1 MEEVEKLYSVLT
13 EGGYYTKSFE
23 EFQEQF
29 KDPSYQERVYGVVER
44 DNLFGEKKN
53 DVPDDVTDSASED
66 GSSESAAFNEND
78 LSVLNQNFVTPSE
91 TPGEYQMPEVIKEQV
106 EVDVP
111 QTGTEYEN
119 TLATLFAE
127 KEKASELTD
136 YLKSKGVN
144 VKDML
149 LRIKSDGISSTGT
162 EEEDIKRIYSTYV
175 TDAASKDIITDVTA
189 STGKP
194 KFREGEFTS
203 LPDLEDNVYEEL
215 DIDKTDFATWDANTQ
230 RQETGSF
237 RFIKSILPTEENE
250 KFLEE
255 KRKVEKIVS
264 YKMELLNNIES
275 DINSVDAKIRLTT
288 DYQSKRKLF
297 SIRNEL
303 LAKFDKEAESLDK
316 IKDLYPEYEK
326 QTNKLDLK
334 KRKKL
339 YEVGQKGGSTRFFTE
354 LGDAATKIPTTISRF
369 ALGAAASIFSLS
381 DQVLTGLGYDKKGI
395 LAGVSE
401 SILDT
406 ADNVSRT
413 FDSAQRPSFLEG
425 KKVTFN
431 GKEYIVTTDGQVVDE
446 KTRVRMD
453 GIISEEEIKNIKNRA
468 KSVKFNETFWNGG
481 AIVQNFTQT
490 VSNLFALIRG
500 GGRIAKALGVSGRT
514 GIGIASYAS
523 TVAENVEDMRS
534 SLVKAGVNEKEALGL
549 AARAGNAIATLDG
562 LFTSLAGD
570 NQKLLTGVQGIK
582 KSIISLVK
590 KDGKKFSQ
598 EQLKSKIKDLVV
610 ENLREVGLEELP
622 VLFSEKAINA
632 VVNSITGLPVR
643 DSELRPTEIYETIL
657 LTLGATSGLGAP
669 TLIKGSKRNDVV
681 RYAAANIENLR
692 GTIDK
697 LVLNQ
702 ELTPE
707 QGERAYNEIYTMQ
720 TAINRTKGT
729 IVNSDNMVEM
739 SDLLFQ
745 RQNLLDKRKDLE
757 GPLKE
762 EIDKE
767 IADVDRQIKIVK
779 ERDKKQADKETETP
793 PVEVTRKEAEKAL
806 DEENEVRSKAGLPV
820 IIASEENITK
830 KQNELIKERTNA
842 IQESSAKEI
851 PVQEQPP
858 TSTTVREGDTTRR
871 GVTRKGTP
879 KKDTAQPGK
888 EGEVETQVPPS
899 EVEQE
904 RNRLRRQVRNPKTR
918 GLDRRTAL
926 VNYINTVKTKGKI
939 AARTARS
946 LIKQANLL
954 NLNNPVTV
962 DRFLNRVDKSFQ
974 KAESTA
980 QIQKA
985 ERLRKQIQKK
995 SKSKTID
1002 GRVTVAAKE
1011 FGRVDPLDVD
1021 DIDVYIQKAEQLL
1034 QGMQPTKRTRAGLKI
1049 APAADIAATEKYSS
1063 EQIQKQEQRQ
1073 EQVQREAF
1081 ELATDIPSKDLSL
1094 KEIREILEDPTSN
1107 NSKKKLEEKE
1117 KTTRAGI
1124 KKAFNTFSAIVKKQL
1139 ETGRDAFDADSDSP
1153 GKIKYTKEEK
1163 RIVNAFMKLNI
1174 DNMST
1179 QEAMRALDSL
1189 INFTTNGRTGGM
1201 LGVVK
1206 TQEGVENAKKSP
1218 IALKRNIKN
1227 KAREILAE
1235 VFDFGLKNVASLGI
1249 KTELIFGTQ
1258 KRGAKF
1264 MKLSGITDMIRG
1276 FDTAEAKG
1284 REIIKNYYKVFENKK
1299 ANNQVFNSEENN
1311 IERGMLAR
1319 VRRTVDGT
1327 ETEQDTEFRREKKLI
1342 EDSITELKN
1351 STKSEEKKLGE
1362 VYEKVY
1368 NRILKGSNNPSEVES
1383 KTDKTNLEA
1392 VEWFTKEW
1400 GKHYKKLSDIS
1411 LDIYNKPLDK
1421 DLNYTHFSYSRLDSP
1436 SEETDLSSPMYT
1448 VETSSVYDKES
1459 GVLRKRTKPGRLP
1472 KNKYVNL
1479 MFDSTQSTGLRK
1491 ALSDIETA
1499 PSIQQVNGFINSP
1512 SMDKIIPDQ
1521 KRRKIMVDALTDYVN
1536 SKRGN
1541 QYYEVENPYFEK
1553 ITNALAKF
1561 AVSRTLASLGQ
1572 YAKQLAPIA
1581 STMVTAG
1588 GGRTFK
1594 AINLFRTNKDVREWL
1609 KKSGY
1614 GIANRGISA
1623 EAVTDIADDTEIAPT
1638 STIGKA
1644 GKILS
1649 DLQDK
1654 PLKVLLVG
1662 ADKVAANTSWLA
1674 FYDKE
1679 MQKQGVDIFAPGFD
1693 WSTHKINKK
1702 AADYAQRQVDRQQ
1715 NVSDRELQGEFFRS
1729 KTQRGR
1735 FFARI
1740 ALPFASFQMNQKAR
1754 MLSDLNTLFGGTG
1767 ATAEERKVAKESLG
1781 GIAAE
1786 QAFFHTLGLLFTQI
1800 VASFALGEDE
1810 KSEEQKDKEFM
1821 TRLKGRATS
1830 IFTDVFSPAPF
1841 LDFALTE
1848 TANAAVNLFTDEK
1861 TQLFFVNQP
1870 LEDFG
1875 VLGIPL
1881 DKAIQIKEL
1890 ATIAA
1895 TGELETETT
1904 FGKTRT
1910 KKFTAK
1916 QRRNASITLAAELLY
1931 YSGGYVPAEVGQWTR
1946 YNLQNLKK
1954 SKSKRKKKSSSPFK

>member
-1 MEEVEKLYSVLT
+1 MEEIEKLYSVLT

-29 KDPSYQERVYGVVER
+29 KDPGYQERVYSVVER

-136 YLKSKGVN
+136 FLKLKGVN
-144 VKDML
+144 VEDML
-149 LRIKSDGISSTGT
+149 LRIKSDGISPTGT
-162 EEEDIKRIYSTYV
+162 EEENIKRIYSTYV

-203 LPDLEDNVYEEL
+203 FPDLEDNVYEEL
-215 DIDKTDFATWDANTQ
+215 DIDKRDFATWDANTQ

-339 YEVGQKGGSTRFFTE
+339 YEAGQKGGSTRFFTE
-354 LGDAATKIPTTISRF
+354 LGDAATKIPTTISKF

-413 FDSAQRPSFLEG
+413 FDSAQRPSFLKG
-425 KKVTFN
+425 KKVTVN

-453 GIISEEEIKNIKNRA
+453 GIISEEEIQNIKDRA
-468 KSVKFNETFWNGG
+468 KSVQFNETFWNGG
-481 AIVQNFTQT
+481 ATVQNLTQT

-657 LTLGATSGLGAP
+657 LTLGATSGLGVP
-669 TLIKGSKRNDVV
+669 TLLKGSNRNDVV

-697 LVLNQ
+697 LVLNE

-879 KKDTAQPGK
+879 KKDTTQPGK
-888 EGEVETQVPPS
+888 EGEVKTQVPPS

-1034 QGMQPTKRTRAGLKI
+1034 QGMQPTKRTRAGLKV

-1094 KEIREILEDPTSN
+1094 KEIREILEDPTSD

-1117 KTTRAGI
+1117 KTTRAGL
-1124 KKAFNTFSAIVKKQL
+1124 KKAFNTFSGIVKKQL
-1139 ETGRDAFDADSDSP
+1139 ETGRDAFDAESDSP

-1163 RIVNAFMKLNI
+1163 RIVNAFMNLNI

-1218 IALKRNIKN
+1218 IAPKPKGNYFSEFLNQWMEYIAAFGSKIEIVLGSQQ
-1227 KAREILAE
+1227 KA
-1235 VFDFGLKNVASLGI
+1235 D
-1249 KTELIFGTQ
+1249 
-1258 KRGAKF
+1258 KF

-1276 FDTAEAKG
+1276 FDTAEAIG
-1284 REIIKNYYKVFENKK
+1284 RKIIENYNKRFQKKK
-1299 ANNQVFNSEENN
+1299 ANNQAFNSIENN
-1311 IERGMLAR
+1311 VERGMLAR

-1351 STKSEEKKLGE
+1351 STDKQEQKTGE
-1362 VYEKVY
+1362 VYERVY
-1368 NRILKGSNNPSEVES
+1368 NRILKDSKNPSEVES
-1383 KTDKTNLEA
+1383 KIDKVNLEA

-1400 GKHYKKLSDIS
+1400 SKHYKKLSDIS

-1421 DLNYTHFSYSRLDSP
+1421 DLNYTHFAYSRLDGK
-1436 SEETDLSSPMYT
+1436 SEEADIGAPMYT

-1479 MFDSTQSTGLRK
+1479 LFDSAQASGLRK

-1512 SMDKIIPDQ
+1512 AMDKIISDKQ
-1521 KRRKIMVDALTDYVN
+1521 RRKIITDALNDYVN

-1541 QYYEVENPYFEK
+1541 LYYEKNTSPRLEYLSDAF
-1553 ITNALAKF
+1553 AKF
-1561 AVSRTLASLGQ
+1561 AVSRTLGSLGQ
-1572 YAKQLAPIA
+1572 FIKQLAPLA
-1581 STMVTAG
+1581 STVVTAG
-1588 GGRTFK
+1588 GAVTGK
-1594 AINLFRTNKDVREWL
+1594 AVNLFISNKEAREWL

-1614 GIANRGISA
+1614 GIANRGLGA
-1623 EAVTDIADDTEIAPT
+1623 EALADLTDGTEIAPEGLGPKLARKLA
-1638 STIGKA
+1638 SA
-1644 GKILS
+1644 
-1649 DLQDK
+1649 QDAW
-1654 PLKVLLVG
+1654 LKVFLVNS
-1662 ADKVAANTSWLA
+1662 DKIAANTSWLA
-1674 FYDKE
+1674 FYGKE
-1679 MQKQGVDIFAPGFD
+1679 MKKQGIDVFAPGFD
-1693 WSTHKINKK
+1693 WSTHKVNKK
-1702 AADYAQRQVDRQQ
+1702 AGDAAQRQVDRQQ
-1715 NVSDRELQGEFFRS
+1715 NVSDRELQGKVFKQRTTWGKILSRIFF
-1729 KTQRGR
+1729 
-1735 FFARI
+1735 
-1740 ALPFASFQMNQKAR
+1740 PFASFQMNQKTR
-1754 MLSDLNTLFGGTG
+1754 LISDFNTLFGNTG
-1767 ATAEERKVAKESLG
+1767 ATKEEQTEAINSILG
-1781 GIAAE
+1781 VGAE
-1786 QAFFHTLGLLFTQI
+1786 QAVFGILSLTFTQI
-1800 VASFALGEDE
+1800 VSNLAMGEDE
-1810 KSEEQKDKEFM
+1810 KSKEEKWKQFM
-1821 TRLKGRATS
+1821 QRVKGRFTSLITDAT
-1830 IFTDVFSPAPF
+1830 PLPPF
-1841 LDFALTE
+1841 ADIVPQKT
-1848 TANAAVNLFTDEK
+1848 VNTVASLIAG
-1861 TQLFFVNQP
+1861 
-1870 LEDFG
+1870 EDTKLVYENEG
-1875 VLGIPL
+1875 WSDLGILGIPI
-1881 DKAIQIKEL
+1881 DKISEFKRL
-1890 ATIAA
+1890 ATIA
-1895 TGELETETT
+1895 
-1904 FGKTRT
+1904 
-1910 KKFTAK
+1910 
-1916 QRRNASITLAAELLY
+1916 
-1931 YSGGYVPAEVGQWTR
+1931 YSGESEVDTGYGKPRKKRYTKAQQRDAQVTLGAYILFSLGLAPAEVGLWSN
-1946 YNLQNLKK
+1946 YNLKNIER

>member
-91 TPGEYQMPEVIKEQV
+91 TPGEYQMPEVVKEEV

-127 KEKASELTD
+127 KEKTSELTD
-136 YLKSKGVN
+136 FLKSKGVN
-144 VKDML
+144 VEDML

-162 EEEDIKRIYSTYV
+162 KEGDIKRIYSTYL
-175 TDAASKDIITDVTA
+175 TDAASKNIITDVTA

-203 LPDLEDNVYEEL
+203 FPDLEDNVYEEL
-215 DIDKTDFATWDANTQ
+215 DIDRRDFATWDANTQ

-250 KFLEE
+250 KFIEE

-275 DINSVDAKIRLTT
+275 DINKVDAKIRLTK
-288 DYQSKRKLF
+288 DYESKRKLF

-316 IKDLYPEYEK
+316 VNDLYPEYNK

-334 KRKKL
+334 KRKEL
-339 YEVGQKGGSTRFFTE
+339 YEAGQKGQQYKIETE
-354 LGDAATKIPTTISRF
+354 LGYAGLSIPTTIAKF
-369 ALGAAASIFSLS
+369 ALGTFSSVFSLA
-381 DQVLTGLGYDKKGI
+381 DQALTGLGFDKKGI
-395 LAGVSE
+395 LAGVAE
-401 SILDT
+401 STLDT
-406 ADNVSRT
+406 ADNLSRNL
-413 FDSAQRPSFLEG
+413 DPAQRPSYVKG
-425 KKVTFN
+425 KKVTVN
-431 GKEYIVTTDGQVVDE
+431 GKEYMVTKDNEVLDGIT
-446 KTRVRMD
+446 KVRMD
-453 GIISEEEIKNIKNRA
+453 GIISDEEIKTIQERA
-468 KSVKFNETFWNGG
+468 KSVKFAETDWNGG
-481 AIVQNFTQT
+481 ATAQNLVQT
-490 VSNLFALIRG
+490 VTNLFALIRG
-500 GGRIAKALGVSGRT
+500 GGRIAKGLGVSGRT

-523 TVAENVEDMRS
+523 TVAENVEDMRA

-598 EQLKSKIKDLVV
+598 EQLKSKIKDLFV

-622 VLFSEKAINA
+622 VLFSEKAINS

-643 DSELRPTEIYETIL
+643 DSELRSTEIAETIL
-657 LTLGATSGLGAP
+657 LTVGATTTLGGT
-669 TLIKGSKRNDVV
+669 TLLKGSNRNDVV
-681 RYAAANIENLR
+681 RYAATNIENLR

-697 LVLNQ
+697 LVLNK

-707 QGERAYNEIYTMQ
+707 QGQRAYNEIYTMQ

-762 EIDKE
+762 DIDKR
-767 IADVDRQIKIVK
+767 ITDVDEQIKIVK
-779 ERDKKQADKETETP
+779 ERDKKQTDKETGTP
-793 PVEVTRKEAEKAL
+793 PVEVVEDDNL
-806 DEENEVRSKAGLPV
+806 
-820 IIASEENITK
+820 K
-830 KQNELIKERTNA
+830 KQDEPIKEETNA
-842 IQESSAKEI
+842 VQESSTKEI
-851 PVQEQPP
+851 PVQEHPP
-858 TSTTVREGDTTRR
+858 TSTTVREGDTTRD

-879 KKDTAQPGK
+879 KKDTTQQRK

-926 VNYINTVKTKGKI
+926 TNYINTVKTKGKI

-946 LIKQANLL
+946 LIKQANVL

-962 DRFLNRVDKSFQ
+962 DRFINRVDKSFQ
-974 KAESTA
+974 KAESTE

-985 ERLRKQIQKK
+985 ERLRKQIQRK

-1002 GRVTVAAKE
+1002 GPVAVAVKE

-1021 DIDVYIQKAEQLL
+1021 DIEVYIEKAEQIL
-1034 QGMQPTKRTRAGLKI
+1034 QGLQPTKRTRKKSDEASRLKV
-1049 APAADIAATEKYSS
+1049 APAVDIAATKKYSS

-1094 KEIREILEDPTSN
+1094 KEIREILGDPTSD

-1117 KTTRAGI
+1117 KTTRAGL
-1124 KKAFNTFSAIVKKQL
+1124 KKAFNTFSGIVKKQL
-1139 ETGRDAFDADSDSP
+1139 ETGRDAFDAESDSP

-1218 IALKRNIKN
+1218 IAPKPKDNYFSEFLNQWMEYLAAFGSKIEIVFGSQQ
-1227 KAREILAE
+1227 KA
-1235 VFDFGLKNVASLGI
+1235 D
-1249 KTELIFGTQ
+1249 
-1258 KRGAKF
+1258 KF

-1276 FDTAEAKG
+1276 FDTAEAIG
-1284 REIIKNYYKVFENKK
+1284 RKIIENYKKRFQKKK
-1299 ANNQVFNSEENN
+1299 ANNQAFNALENN
-1311 IERGMLAR
+1311 VERGMLAR

-1351 STKSEEKKLGE
+1351 STDKQEQKVGE
-1362 VYEKVY
+1362 VYERVY
-1368 NRILKGSNNPSEVES
+1368 NRILKDSKNPSEVES
-1383 KTDKTNLEA
+1383 KIDKVNLEA

-1400 GKHYKKLSDIS
+1400 SKHYKKLSDIS

-1421 DLNYTHFSYSRLDSP
+1421 DLNYTHFAYSRLDGK
-1436 SEETDLSSPMYT
+1436 SEEADIGAPMYT

-1479 MFDSTQSTGLRK
+1479 LFDSAQASGLRK

-1499 PSIQQVNGFINSP
+1499 PSIQQVNGFINS
-1512 SMDKIIPDQ
+1512 SAMDKIISDKQ
-1521 KRRKIMVDALTDYVN
+1521 RRKIITDALNDYVN

-1541 QYYEVENPYFEK
+1541 LYYEKNTSPRLEYLSDAF
-1553 ITNALAKF
+1553 AKF
-1561 AVSRTLASLGQ
+1561 AVSRTLGSLGQ
-1572 YAKQLAPIA
+1572 FVKQLAPLA
-1581 STMVTAG
+1581 STLVTAG
-1588 GGRTFK
+1588 GAVTGK
-1594 AINLFRTNKDVREWL
+1594 AVNLFISNKEAREWL

-1614 GIANRGISA
+1614 GIANRGLGA
-1623 EAVTDIADDTEIAPT
+1623 EALADLTDGTEIAPEG
-1638 STIGKA
+1638 IGPKLA
-1644 GKILS
+1644 RKLAS
-1649 DLQDK
+1649 AQDAW
-1654 PLKVLLVG
+1654 LKVFLVNS
-1662 ADKVAANTSWLA
+1662 DKIAANTSWLA
-1674 FYDKE
+1674 FYGKE
-1679 MQKQGVDIFAPGFD
+1679 MKKQGIDVFAPGFD
-1693 WSTHKINKK
+1693 WSTHKVNKK
-1702 AADYAQRQVDRQQ
+1702 AGDTAQRQVDRQQ
-1715 NVSDRELQGEFFRS
+1715 NVSDRELQGKVF
-1729 KTQRGR
+1729 KQRTTWGKVL
-1735 FFARI
+1735 ARI
-1740 ALPFASFQMNQKAR
+1740 FFPFASFQMNQKTR
-1754 MLSDLNTLFGGTG
+1754 LISDFNTLFGNTG
-1767 ATAEERKVAKESLG
+1767 ATKEEQSEAINSILG
-1781 GIAAE
+1781 VGAE
-1786 QAFFHTLGLLFTQI
+1786 QAVFGILSLTFTQI
-1800 VASFALGEDE
+1800 VSNLAMGEDE
-1810 KSEEQKDKEFM
+1810 KSEEEKWKQFM
-1821 TRLKGRATS
+1821 QRVKGRFTSVITDAT
-1830 IFTDVFSPAPF
+1830 PLPPF
-1841 LDFALTE
+1841 ADIVPQKT
-1848 TANAAVNLFTDEK
+1848 VNTIASLIAG
-1861 TQLFFVNQP
+1861 
-1870 LEDFG
+1870 EDTKLVYENEG
-1875 VLGIPL
+1875 WADLGILGIPM
-1881 DKAIQIKEL
+1881 DKISEFKRL
-1890 ATIAA
+1890 ATIA
-1895 TGELETETT
+1895 
-1904 FGKTRT
+1904 
-1910 KKFTAK
+1910 
-1916 QRRNASITLAAELLY
+1916 
-1931 YSGGYVPAEVGQWTR
+1931 YSGESEVDTGYGKPRKKRYTKAQQRDAQVTLGAYILFSLGLAPAEVGLWSN
-1946 YNLQNLKK
+1946 YNLKNIER
-1954 SKSKRKKKSSSPFK
+1954 SKSKKKKKGSPFK

>member
-1 MEEVEKLYSVLT
+1 MEEIEKLYSVLT

-29 KDPSYQERVYGVVER
+29 KDPNYQEKVYGVVER

-53 DVPDDVTDSASED
+53 DLLESDTESVSED
-66 GSSESAAFNEND
+66 GSSESAEFNEND
-78 LSVLNQNFVTPSE
+78 LRVLDKKLVTPPQ
-91 TPGEYQMPEVIKEQV
+91 TPGQYQMPQVIKEEV
-106 EVDVP
+106 EVDIP

-119 TLATLFAE
+119 TLSTVFAE
-127 KEKASELTD
+127 KEKTSELTD
-136 YLKSKGVN
+136 FLKSKGVN
-144 VKDML
+144 VEDML
-149 LRIKSDGISSTGT
+149 LRIKSDGISTTGT
-162 EEEDIKRIYSTYV
+162 EEGDVKKLYSTYV
-175 TDAASKDIITDVTA
+175 TDAASKDIVTDVTA
-189 STGKP
+189 STSRP
-194 KFREGEFTS
+194 KNRQGDFTS
-203 LPDLEDNVYEEL
+203 IPDLGDNVYEEL
-215 DIDKTDFATWDANTQ
+215 NIDRTDFATWDANTQ
-230 RQETGSF
+230 RQETDSF
-237 RFIKSILPTEENE
+237 QFIKSVLPTEENE

-255 KRKVEKIVS
+255 KRKAEKIVS

-275 DINSVDAKIRLTT
+275 DINNVDAKIRLTT
-288 DYQSKRKLF
+288 DYESKRKLF
-297 SIRNEL
+297 NIRNEL

-316 IKDLYPEYEK
+316 IKDLYPEYNK
-326 QTNKLDLK
+326 QTNELDLK
-334 KRKKL
+334 KRKEL
-339 YEVGQKGGSTRFFTE
+339 YEAGEKGASTRFFTE
-354 LGDAATKIPTTISRF
+354 LGDVATTIPTTISKF
-369 ALGAAASIFSLS
+369 ALGTAASVFSLS
-381 DQVLTGLGYDKKGI
+381 DQALTGLGFDKKGI
-395 LAGVSE
+395 LAGVAE
-401 SILDT
+401 SLLDT

-413 FDSAQRPSFLEG
+413 LDPAQRPSFLKG
-425 KKVTFN
+425 KKVTVN
-431 GKEYIVTTDGQVVDE
+431 GKEYIVTIDGQVVDE

-453 GIISEEEIKNIKNRA
+453 GIISEEEIKNIKDRA
-468 KSVKFNETFWNGG
+468 KSVQFDETFWNGG
-481 AIVQNFTQT
+481 ATVQNLTQT
-490 VSNLFALIRG
+490 VSNLYALIKG
-500 GGRIAKALGVSGRT
+500 GGKIAKALGVSGRT

-598 EQLKSKIKDLVV
+598 EQLKSKIKDLFV

-622 VLFSEKAINA
+622 VLFSEKAINS

-643 DSELRPTEIYETIL
+643 DSELRSTEILETIV
-657 LTLGATSGLGAP
+657 LTLGATTGLGVP
-669 TLIKGSKRNDVV
+669 TLLKGSNRNDVV

-697 LVLNQ
+697 LILNK

-707 QGERAYNEIYTMQ
+707 QGDRAYKEIYTMQ

-729 IVNSDNMVEM
+729 IVNSDNIVEM
-739 SDLLFQ
+739 SDLLVQ
-745 RQNLLDKRKDLE
+745 RQNLIEKRKDLE

-762 EIDKE
+762 DIDKQ
-767 IADVDRQIKIVK
+767 ITDVDKQIKIVK
-779 ERDKKQADKETETP
+779 ERDKKQADEKTGTP
-793 PVEVTRKEAEKAL
+793 PVEVIEDDNL
-806 DEENEVRSKAGLPV
+806 
-820 IIASEENITK
+820 K
-830 KQNELIKERTNA
+830 KQDEPIKEETNA
-842 IQESSAKEI
+842 VQESSTKKI
-851 PVQEQPP
+851 PVPEQPP
-858 TSTTVREGDTTRR
+858 TSTTVREGDTTRG

-879 KKDTAQPGK
+879 KKDTTQQRK

-904 RNRLRRQVRNPKTR
+904 RNRLRKQIRNPKTR

-926 VNYINTVKTKGKI
+926 TNYINTVKTKGKI

-946 LIKQANLL
+946 LIKQANVL

-962 DRFLNRVDKSFQ
+962 DRFINRVDKSFQ

-1021 DIDVYIQKAEQLL
+1021 DIDVYIEKAEQLL
-1034 QGMQPTKRTRAGLKI
+1034 QGMQPTKRTRAGLKV
-1049 APAADIAATEKYSS
+1049 APAADIALTEKYSS

-1117 KTTRAGI
+1117 KTTRAGL
-1124 KKAFNTFSAIVKKQL
+1124 KKAFNTFSGIVKKQL
-1139 ETGRDAFDADSDSP
+1139 ETGRDVFDAESDSP

-1206 TQEGVENAKKSP
+1206 TQEGVENTKKSP
-1218 IALKRNIKN
+1218 IAPKPKDNYFSEFLNQWMEYLAAFGSKIEIVFGSQQ
-1227 KAREILAE
+1227 KAE
-1235 VFDFGLKNVASLGI
+1235 
-1249 KTELIFGTQ
+1249 
-1258 KRGAKF
+1258 KF
-1264 MKLSGITDMIRG
+1264 MKLSGITNMIRG
-1276 FDTAEAKG
+1276 FDTAEAIG
-1284 REIIKNYYKVFENKK
+1284 RKIIENYKKRFQKKK
-1299 ANNQVFNSEENN
+1299 ANNQAFNSLENN

-1327 ETEQDTEFRREKKLI
+1327 ETQQDTEFRREKKLI

-1351 STKSEEKKLGE
+1351 STDKQEKKMGDI
-1362 VYEKVY
+1362 YERVY
-1368 NRILKGSNNPSEVES
+1368 NRILKDSKNPSEVES

-1400 GKHYKKLSDIS
+1400 GSRYKKLSDIS

-1421 DLNYTHFSYSRLDSP
+1421 DLNYTHFAYSRLDGK
-1436 SEETDLSSPMYT
+1436 SEKADIGAPMYT

-1479 MFDSTQSTGLRK
+1479 LFDSAQASGLRK

-1512 SMDKIIPDQ
+1512 AMDKIISDKQ
-1521 KRRKIMVDALTDYVN
+1521 RRKIITDALNDYVN

-1541 QYYEVENPYFEK
+1541 LYYEKNTSPRLEYLSDAF
-1553 ITNALAKF
+1553 AKF
-1561 AVSRTLASLGQ
+1561 AVSRTLGSLGQ
-1572 YAKQLAPIA
+1572 FVKQLAPLA
-1581 STMVTAG
+1581 STLVTAG
-1588 GGRTFK
+1588 GAVTGK
-1594 AINLFRTNKDVREWL
+1594 AVNLFISNKEAREWL

-1614 GIANRGISA
+1614 GIANRGLGA
-1623 EAVTDIADDTEIAPT
+1623 EALADLTDGTEIAPEGLGPKLARKLA
-1638 STIGKA
+1638 SA
-1644 GKILS
+1644 
-1649 DLQDK
+1649 QDAW
-1654 PLKVLLVG
+1654 LKVFLVNS
-1662 ADKVAANTSWLA
+1662 DKIAANTSWLA
-1674 FYDKE
+1674 FYGKE
-1679 MQKQGVDIFAPGFD
+1679 MKKQGIDVFAPGFD
-1693 WSTHKINKK
+1693 WSTHKVNKK
-1702 AADYAQRQVDRQQ
+1702 AGDTAQRQVDRQQ
-1715 NVSDRELQGEFFRS
+1715 NVSDRELQGKVFKKRTTWGKVLSRIFF
-1729 KTQRGR
+1729 
-1735 FFARI
+1735 
-1740 ALPFASFQMNQKAR
+1740 PFASFQMNQKTR
-1754 MLSDLNTLFGGTG
+1754 LISDFNTLFGNTG
-1767 ATAEERKVAKESLG
+1767 ATKEEQSEAINSILG
-1781 GIAAE
+1781 VGAE
-1786 QAFFHTLGLLFTQI
+1786 QAVFGILSLTFTQI
-1800 VASFALGEDE
+1800 VSNLAMGEDE
-1810 KSEEQKDKEFM
+1810 KSEEEKWKQFM
-1821 TRLKGRATS
+1821 QRVKGRFTSLITDAT
-1830 IFTDVFSPAPF
+1830 PLPPF
-1841 LDFALTE
+1841 ADI
-1848 TANAAVNLFTDEK
+1848 VPQK
-1861 TQLFFVNQP
+1861 TINTIASLISG
-1870 LEDFG
+1870 EDTKLIYENEG
-1875 VLGIPL
+1875 WADLGILGIPI
-1881 DKAIQIKEL
+1881 DKISEFKRL
-1890 ATIAA
+1890 ATIA
-1895 TGELETETT
+1895 
-1904 FGKTRT
+1904 
-1910 KKFTAK
+1910 
-1916 QRRNASITLAAELLY
+1916 
-1931 YSGGYVPAEVGQWTR
+1931 YSGESEVDTGYGKPRKKRYTKAQQRDAQVTLGAYILFSLGLAPAEVGLWSN
-1946 YNLQNLKK
+1946 YNLKNIER
-1954 SKSKRKKKSSSPFK
+1954 SKSKKKKKGSPFK